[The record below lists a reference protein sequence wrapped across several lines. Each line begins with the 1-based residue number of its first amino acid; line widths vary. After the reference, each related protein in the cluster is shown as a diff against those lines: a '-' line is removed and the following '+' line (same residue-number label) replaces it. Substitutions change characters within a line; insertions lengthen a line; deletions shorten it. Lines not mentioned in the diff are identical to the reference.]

1 MIASA
6 RSKRSP
12 GLGTS
17 ASMSMSF
24 AVLVK
29 RTPATAMVM
38 TPMTMKASPAQL
50 AKRSPCAA
58 SWRSESCG
66 ADR

>member
-1 MIASA
+1 
-6 RSKRSP
+6 
-12 GLGTS
+12 
-17 ASMSMSF
+17 MSF

>member
-1 MIASA
+1 LGSNGIASQA
-6 RSKRSP
+6 KKPDHDRHSP

-58 SWRSESCG
+58 S
-66 ADR
+66 

>member
-1 MIASA
+1 
-6 RSKRSP
+6 
-12 GLGTS
+12 
-17 ASMSMSF
+17 MSMSF